1 MPTRFRRRSRCS
13 CALALLGALLCSAP
27 APAVWL
33 VGERI
38 DPPGDPAGDRF
49 GEVVAGDGD
58 TVLIVAGA
66 DRDLSPAG
74 GAAIFLERDAQGVET
89 RTKIPLDHL
98 GVAASSSRVVSA
110 DIDGAR
116 AIVGAQDGLS
126 RTPDSAGRVYLF
138 ERDADAGWRIDAALA
153 PPTGAHRFGAS
164 VRIRGDRAFVGA
176 TDTVVRGVRTGA
188 VFIYH
193 RTDDGWIL
201 RQRLTAPEATPELGL
216 GAALALTG
224 DTLFVGAPGTNRAGG
239 AARGVVHRFT
249 ALTPD
254 GPWVWAG
261 ALDPV
266 PLSQSTA
273 LRFGASLA
281 AAGDRLLIGAPND
294 SADGPQAGSVFV
306 AARDSAGAW
315 RVRERIAAPV
325 AESWGRFGAAVA
337 LRDGVAT
344 IGAPVSSSAEASRG
358 AAFQYRLDPAGAIRT
373 KTFLPDRDDRADF
386 GRSVAAL
393 ADGVV
398 IGAPGD
404 SRSASGAGAAQ
415 RVQIVGDLVPRS
427 RVLLPD
433 AVGGDSEDAF
443 SGAFMAGAGDIAVVS
458 AHGCD
463 YLRNRL
469 GAAHV
474 YAFKDGAWQWRQRLH
489 PWDAEREDRPAGENF
504 GQGVATD
511 GTRIAVVSAAWSGA
525 APVLVDAAVYIYTKA
540 GDRWVPEQKIA
551 MPPVARTVGAS
562 VALDGD
568 WLLVGLPS
576 RSFMGRAR
584 LYERTDAEGW
594 TLRREFL
601 PADGAEEFGWR
612 VALDDDRLAIAT
624 LSKRVDLLRRVDD
637 DSDEWADAGSV
648 ASMLNLTGFGSA
660 LAFAGDSLFVGEL
673 THKTVGPGAVHAY
686 SLSGAGPVLSEILQ
700 PPTGRI
706 GRSIAVDGDRLVTG
720 GLMHWIGVDRTGAVM
735 SFRKVGG
742 RWLPDG
748 LVADPAGSLDT
759 RFGEAAV
766 FAHGVA
772 LISAPA
778 ATENGE
784 NAGSLYPLRRIELDG
799 DLNDDGVV
807 DGLDLGAMLVRWG
820 ARGATADLNGDSVVD
835 GADLGILLRNWS
847 PPEEI

>member
-13 CALALLGALLCSAP
+13 CALALLGALLSSAP
-27 APAVWL
+27 ASAVWL

-58 TVLIVAGA
+58 TVLVVASA

-74 GAAIFLERDAQGVET
+74 GAAVFLERDAQGVET
-89 RTKIPLDHL
+89 RTKVPLDHL
-98 GVAASSSRVVSA
+98 GVATSSSRVVSA
-110 DIDGAR
+110 DIDGRR
-116 AIVGAQDGLS
+116 AIVGGQDGRS
-126 RTPDSAGRVYLF
+126 RTPDRGGRVYLF
-138 ERDADAGWRIDAALA
+138 ERDADAGWRIDAALS
-153 PPTGAHRFGAS
+153 PPTGVHRFGAS
-164 VRIRGDRAFVGA
+164 VRIRGDHAFVGA
-176 TDTVVRGVRTGA
+176 TEALVRGVRTGA
-188 VFIYH
+188 VYIYH
-193 RTDDGWIL
+193 RTDDGWTL
-201 RQRLTAPEATPELGL
+201 RHRLTAPGATPELGL
-216 GAALALTG
+216 GAALAITG
-224 DTLFVGAPGTNRAGG
+224 DSLFVGAPGTTRAGA
-239 AARGVVHRFT
+239 AARGAVHRFT
-249 ALTPD
+249 ASTPG

-261 ALDPV
+261 ALDPG
-266 PLSQSTA
+266 PLSGAAA

-281 AAGDRLLIGAPND
+281 AEGDRLLVGAPND
-294 SADGPQAGSVFV
+294 SADAPQAGSVFV
-306 AARDSAGAW
+306 VVRDGAGAW
-315 RVRERIAAPV
+315 RVRERIAGPV
-325 AESWGRFGAAVA
+325 GESWGRFGASVA

-344 IGAPVSSSAEASRG
+344 IGAPASRG
-358 AAFQYRLDPAGAIRT
+358 AAFQYRLDPAGATRVQ
-373 KTFLPDRDDRADF
+373 TFVPERDDHADF

-511 GTRIAVVSAAWSGA
+511 GKRIAVVSAAWSGA
-525 APVLVDAAVYIYTKA
+525 APVLVDAAVYIYRKA
-540 GDRWVPEQKIA
+540 GERWVPEQKVA

-562 VALDGD
+562 IAIDGD

-660 LAFAGDSLFVGEL
+660 LALAGDQLFVGEL
-673 THKTVGPGAVHAY
+673 THKTIGPGAVHAY
-686 SLSGAGPVLSEILQ
+686 SLTGAGPVLSQILQ
-700 PPTGRI
+700 PTTGRI
-706 GRSIAVDGDRLVTG
+706 GRSIAIDGDRLVTG
-720 GLMHWIGVDRTGAVM
+720 GLMHWVGADRTGAMM

-748 LVADPAGSLDT
+748 LVADPGGALDT
-759 RFGEAAV
+759 RFGQAAV

-772 LISAPA
+772 LVSAPA
-778 ATENGE
+778 ASENGE
-784 NAGSLYPLRRIELDG
+784 NSGSLYPMQLVELDG
-799 DLNDDGVV
+799 DLNGDGVV
-807 DGLDLGAMLVRWG
+807 DGLDLGAMLARWG
-820 ARGATADLNGDSVVD
+820 ARGVTADLNGDSVVD

-847 PPEEI
+847 PPEKI